1 MTAFEGSQT
10 SSEYL
15 QKRVVTEIIPLLP
28 KPEDDVGS
36 MCVCVCGAQ
45 KKAFDSVKLE
55 IQVVVSSLIGWEEE
69 VL

>member
-15 QKRVVTEIIPLLP
+15 QKKSCHRNYSLLP

-36 MCVCVCGAQ
+36 MCVCVCVYEWVCGTC
-45 KKAFDSVKLE
+45 VY
-55 IQVVVSSLIGWEEE
+55 IYV
-69 VL
+69 

>member
-36 MCVCVCGAQ
+36 MCVCVRAHVFVCVFVCAH
-45 KKAFDSVKLE
+45 LCTR
-55 IQVVVSSLIGWEEE
+55 
-69 VL
+69 

>member
-36 MCVCVCGAQ
+36 MCVCVCVYEWVCGTC
-45 KKAFDSVKLE
+45 VY
-55 IQVVVSSLIGWEEE
+55 IYV
-69 VL
+69 